1 MLKNVGEIFEGRL
14 HSGMD
19 NTRAISKLFEV
30 MMNNGHKE
38 FDIIDL

>member
-19 NTRAISKLFEV
+19 DIRAISKLFEV
-30 MMNNGHKE
+30 MMNNYHKE